1 VTSGR
6 IVIVGCGFTGE
17 ALGRRALASG
27 RSVLATTRRDVR
39 VSELTA
45 AGIDARVVPRL
56 RELASM
62 LEPSDRVAVTFP
74 PDGSSD
80 HELASVLGEVA
91 SIVYVSSTAVYGDAR
106 GVIDATTPARPD
118 SERGRARVLAERSYL
133 DIGGVALRAPAIYG
147 PGRGLV
153 ERLRR
158 GTFRLPGDGAQI
170 VSRIHVDDLASL
182 LLAALESDVR
192 GVALPVA
199 DHSAVSQR
207 EVVEWLV
214 ARLGVAAPPSV
225 PLAEVDETLRHD
237 RRIDGTEAERVFGVR
252 LAFADYR
259 AGFEDCIARAKGA

>member
-1 VTSGR
+1 
-6 IVIVGCGFTGE
+6 
-17 ALGRRALASG
+17 
-27 RSVLATTRRDVR
+27 

-207 EVVEWLV
+207 E
-214 ARLGVAAPPSV
+214 LGVAAPPSV